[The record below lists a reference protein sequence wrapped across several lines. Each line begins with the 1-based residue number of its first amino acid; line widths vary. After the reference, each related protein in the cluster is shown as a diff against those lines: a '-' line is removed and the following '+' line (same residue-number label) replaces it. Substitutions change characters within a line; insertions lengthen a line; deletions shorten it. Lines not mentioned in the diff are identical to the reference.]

1 MTDQEILHVYV
12 EIASGRGR
20 WGGRKLL
27 PDPFDGFLLAFAEAV
42 VRADSSTFML
52 MRPVALLLMSKYG
65 LEKYLENFNM
75 THEAQS

>member
-20 WGGRKLL
+20 HG
-27 PDPFDGFLLAFAEAV
+27 GFLLAFAEAV
-42 VRADSSTFML
+42 VRADSSNFML

-75 THEAQS
+75 TCSSKFPWQVFQ

>member
-1 MTDQEILHVYV
+1 LQWQHNAEI
-12 EIASGRGR
+12 RT
-20 WGGRKLL
+20 
-27 PDPFDGFLLAFAEAV
+27 LLAFAEAV